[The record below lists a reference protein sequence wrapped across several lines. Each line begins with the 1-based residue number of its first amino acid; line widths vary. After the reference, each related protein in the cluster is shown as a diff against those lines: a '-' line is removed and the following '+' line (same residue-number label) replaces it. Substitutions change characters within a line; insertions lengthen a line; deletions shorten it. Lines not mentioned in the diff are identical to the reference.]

1 MFLGGRFFEFLYNF
15 PSAIAAFTFV
25 KSLHVAWRNQTT
37 DLPAIALL
45 SAYGVSIMVLWAFL
59 LLFGGLTDTTFYTIL
74 VVLASNCIVYL
85 FLL

>member
-1 MFLGGRFFEFLYNF
+1 MFLGGRFFDFLYNL

-45 SAYGVSIMVLWAFL
+45 SEFLLWFYGAFL
-59 LLFGGLTDTTFYTIL
+59 FLFGGLTDTTFYTIL

-85 FLL
+85 FRL